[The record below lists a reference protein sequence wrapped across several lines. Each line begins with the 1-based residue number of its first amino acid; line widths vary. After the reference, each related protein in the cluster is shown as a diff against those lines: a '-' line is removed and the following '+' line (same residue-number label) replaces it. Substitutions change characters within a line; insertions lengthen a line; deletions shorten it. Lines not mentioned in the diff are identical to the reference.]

1 MEDLKG
7 IPMDGMRILKERL
20 ARAGESLEAL
30 IQLRESGK
38 SLHPAGLEM
47 LISRTRA
54 KIEDLEL
61 IMDEY
66 KTCPQER
73 EIIDDELIGEEFDE
87 KFHLQGDPLLRAR
100 RIVF

>member
-1 MEDLKG
+1 
-7 IPMDGMRILKERL
+7 
-20 ARAGESLEAL
+20 
-30 IQLRESGK
+30 
-38 SLHPAGLEM
+38 M
-47 LISRTRA
+47 LISRTKA

-87 KFHLQGDPLLRAR
+87 KFHLQWEPLLRAR